1 MILNPLS
8 IATRGYAPLAAIAVA
23 TMGYVQLDAVLYPE
37 GGIEFAGA
45 ADFSLVATI
54 TPTGGVS
61 FSGTAEVSFVPA
73 GAGAAV
79 RRWYRLGLGV

>member
-1 MILNPLS
+1 MILNPVS

-37 GGIEFAGA
+37 GGLNFTGA
-45 ADFSLVATI
+45 AEITLISSL
-54 TPTGGVS
+54 TPSGGVG

-73 GAGAAV
+73 AGSV
-79 RRWYRLGLGV
+79 GRRHWYRLGLGV